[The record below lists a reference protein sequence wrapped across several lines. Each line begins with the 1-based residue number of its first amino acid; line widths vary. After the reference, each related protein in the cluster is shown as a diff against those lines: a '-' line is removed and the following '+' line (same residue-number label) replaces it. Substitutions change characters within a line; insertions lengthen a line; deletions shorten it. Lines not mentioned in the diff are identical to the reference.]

1 MRGDHCYAANKPGC
15 GGWKSAWGFREG
27 PEAASGNP
35 NGSGEAD
42 ATRRSE
48 QRKDAEKEWSW
59 LRDLNGSSGL
69 SEVESGG
76 PSAQRCTGG
85 FEPGLSL
92 VLSPA
97 APLETRPAIVTGW
110 PLPAGVPKALGLP
123 LSLRKVA
130 RQRRKSGPRLFLCRV
145 SNCPGL
151 LGTEGAARLQ
161 DFGV

>member
-1 MRGDHCYAANKPGC
+1 MTLRGDHCYAANKPGC

-27 PEAASGNP
+27 SEAASGNP

-92 VLSPA
+92 VLSPCRSPGDPA
-97 APLETRPAIVTGW
+97 SHCDWLATTRWG
-110 PLPAGVPKALGLP
+110 AGGTRTAFEPQKGGQAEEEKWTQAF
-123 LSLRKVA
+123 SL
-130 RQRRKSGPRLFLCRV
+130 
-145 SNCPGL
+145 
-151 LGTEGAARLQ
+151 
-161 DFGV
+161 

>member
-1 MRGDHCYAANKPGC
+1 MQQTNQGVGAGNRPGD
-15 GGWKSAWGFREG
+15 
-27 PEAASGNP
+27 SGKDQRRPLETRMALGRLEEDN
-35 NGSGEAD
+35 

-92 VLSPA
+92 VLSPCRSPGDPA
-97 APLETRPAIVTGW
+97 SHCDWLATARWGAKGTRTAFEPQKGGQAEEEKRTQ
-110 PLPAGVPKALGLP
+110 AF
-123 LSLRKVA
+123 SL
-130 RQRRKSGPRLFLCRV
+130 
-145 SNCPGL
+145 
-151 LGTEGAARLQ
+151 
-161 DFGV
+161 